1 MLLFV
6 MKISAIEV
14 IYKLLLFSCMIMPK
28 LLSRKL
34 RTLVR
39 GFLTKKEKI
48 EMLKEY
54 KKTLEKESKGVSEK
68 ITELESE
75 E

>member
-1 MLLFV
+1 
-6 MKISAIEV
+6 
-14 IYKLLLFSCMIMPK
+14 MPK